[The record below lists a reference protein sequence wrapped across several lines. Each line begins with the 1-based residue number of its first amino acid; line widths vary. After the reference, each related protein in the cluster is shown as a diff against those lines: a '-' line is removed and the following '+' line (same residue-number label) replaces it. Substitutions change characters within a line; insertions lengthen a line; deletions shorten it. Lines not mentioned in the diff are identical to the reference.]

1 MAQGFLFFNRPDADN
16 VFDSIHNTIKALRKE
31 SMISLGMDGLNSDW
45 KILRTIQDKRKSK
58 GFSIFED
65 IGICGLHVI

>member
-1 MAQGFLFFNRPDADN
+1 MFFDRPNADN

-45 KILRTIQDKRKSK
+45 KILRTIQDKRKSE
-58 GFSIFED
+58 GFSILED
-65 IGICGLHVI
+65 IAICGLHVI